1 MMKNK
6 KIGIIGLG
14 YVGLPL
20 ALNFG
25 KNKFFTV
32 YGFDEDQSKIRLI
45 SNGKSYISHIDSSK
59 VKKFIQKNKVTLDYS
74 LIKKL
79 DLIILCLPTP
89 LTKNLK
95 PDLSYIRSSLRKI
108 MPYLRKGQALCL
120 ESSTY
125 PGTTEELIIKK
136 LKTKFNVG
144 KNFHVIYSPE
154 REDPGNKLKMSL
166 IPKVVSGYTKKCTKV
181 GEFYYSKV
189 FKKVVLA
196 KDLKTAEFSKILEN
210 VFRSINIGLVNEIK
224 IISNKMG
231 IDIFDVIETASSKPF
246 GYMPFFPGPGVGG
259 HCIPLDPFYLKWK
272 ANKFGLKTK
281 FIELAH
287 QINFDMKKYI
297 ISEMTKHLKV
307 LRNKKILI
315 IGIAYKKNIDDC
327 RESPSL
333 EIISELHNKG
343 SKISYHDPYVCK
355 IPKTRKHKIDLES
368 IDLNEKN
375 LRNFDCVVILTDHDN
390 INYGLIKRC
399 SKKIFD
405 SRGVWSPDSK
415 VIRI

>member
-1 MMKNK
+1 MKKK

-20 ALNFG
+20 AINFG
-25 KNKFFTV
+25 IQKLFTV
-32 YGFDEDQSKIRLI
+32 YGFDEDTSKKNSIL
-45 SNGKSYISHIDSSK
+45 NGKSYISHIDSSK
-59 VKKFIQKNKVTLDYS
+59 VREFIKKNKVSSDYS
-74 LIKKL
+74 LINQL

-95 PDLSYIRSSLRKI
+95 PDLSYIKSSLRRI
-108 MPYLRKGQALCL
+108 MPYLRKGQTLCL

-125 PGTTEELIIKK
+125 PGTTEELIVKK
-136 LKTKFNVG
+136 LKTKFNIG
-144 KNFHVIYSPE
+144 RDFNVIYSPE

-166 IPKVVSGYTKKCTKV
+166 IPKVISGYSLKCTKIA
-181 GEFYYSKV
+181 EFYYSKA
-189 FKKVVLA
+189 FKKVVVA

-210 VFRSINIGLVNEIK
+210 VFRSINIGLVNEMK

-231 IDIFDVIETASSKPF
+231 IDIFEIIKTASSKPF

-297 ISEMTKHLKV
+297 ISEITDHLRV
-307 LRNKKILI
+307 LKNKKILI

-333 EIISELHNKG
+333 EIISELFKKG
-343 SKISYHDPYVCK
+343 SKVSYHDPYIK
-355 IPKTRKHKIDLES
+355 KLPKTRKHKINLYN

-375 LRNFDCVVILTDHDN
+375 LKNFDCVVVLTDHDN
-390 INYGLIKRC
+390 INYKLIKRH

-415 VIRI
+415 VVRI

>member
-1 MMKNK
+1 
-6 KIGIIGLG
+6 
-14 YVGLPL
+14 
-20 ALNFG
+20 
-25 KNKFFTV
+25 
-32 YGFDEDQSKIRLI
+32 
-45 SNGKSYISHIDSSK
+45 
-59 VKKFIQKNKVTLDYS
+59 
-74 LIKKL
+74 
-79 DLIILCLPTP
+79 
-89 LTKNLK
+89 
-95 PDLSYIRSSLRKI
+95 
-108 MPYLRKGQALCL
+108 
-120 ESSTY
+120 
-125 PGTTEELIIKK
+125 
-136 LKTKFNVG
+136 
-144 KNFHVIYSPE
+144 
-154 REDPGNKLKMSL
+154 
-166 IPKVVSGYTKKCTKV
+166 
-181 GEFYYSKV
+181 
-189 FKKVVLA
+189 
-196 KDLKTAEFSKILEN
+196 
-210 VFRSINIGLVNEIK
+210 
-224 IISNKMG
+224 MG